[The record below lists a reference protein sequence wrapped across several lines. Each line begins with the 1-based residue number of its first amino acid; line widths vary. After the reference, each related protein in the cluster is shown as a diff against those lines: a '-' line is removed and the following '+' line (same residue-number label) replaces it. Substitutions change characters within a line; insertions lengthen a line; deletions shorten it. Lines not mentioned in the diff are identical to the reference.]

1 MYKTAEKMEFF
12 HPISLS
18 EALQKIGDK
27 DKFGMKYS
35 KGSGSLRSFFGLR
48 FSENL
53 EFLIL
58 CGLHSHNKGNTPLL
72 PRATLKHLFAWS
84 LLPWRR

>member
-1 MYKTAEKMEFF
+1 MEFF

-27 DKFGMKYS
+27 DNKFGMKYS

-53 EFLIL
+53 KFLIL

-72 PRATLKHLFAWS
+72 PRLCSNICLHVHCCHGDAD
-84 LLPWRR
+84 R